1 MKVAVD
7 VQYHDDHAIAAA
19 VAFADWKDAVA
30 SYATTAEIP
39 SPAAYEPGAFWKR
52 ELPAVLAVLNDLP
65 FDPEL
70 VIVDA
75 YVDLGPDRPGMG
87 RRLHDAIGVPVIGVA
102 KTHFQ
107 GAEAVEVSR
116 GGSSR
121 PLYVTA
127 AGTDAEAAAALIRG
141 MHGNARLPTLLAAV
155 DQLARRG

>member
-1 MKVAVD
+1 VKVAVD
-7 VQYHDDHAIAAA
+7 VQYHEGHAIAAA
-19 VAFADWKDAVA
+19 VAFQGWSDAVA
-30 SYATTAEIP
+30 SYATTVEVP

-65 FDPEL
+65 FAPEL

-75 YVDLGPDRPGMG
+75 YVDLGPGRPGMG
-87 RRLHDAIGVPVIGVA
+87 RRLHEALGLPVIGVA

-107 GAEAVEVSR
+107 GAEAIEVSR

-121 PLYVTA
+121 PLYVTS
-127 AGTDAEAAAALIRG
+127 AGLDPSEAAACVRG
-141 MHGNARLPTLLAAV
+141 MHGNNRLPTLLQAA